1 MKNGEICPLC
11 GKGHLTKKMDEDK
24 ITYKGQT
31 KQVTDT
37 YFTCGFCH
45 VEQAGASEL
54 KQNKRVMNCFKKEV
68 DGLLT
73 GKEVHGIR
81 IRLGLTQDEASLV
94 FGGGPNAFT
103 KYENDDVIQ
112 SESMDK
118 LLRVANSYPA
128 VFADL
133 CEKAGVSTKIQ
144 TTWFKQVSFS
154 NAWVSEFAVET
165 TLLEKTH

>member
-1 MKNGEICPLC
+1 MKNGDICPLC
-11 GKGHLTKKMDEDK
+11 GKGHLTKKMDVDQ
-24 ITYKGQT
+24 ITYKGRM

-37 YFTCGFCH
+37 YFTCDSCR

-54 KQNKRVMNCFKKEV
+54 KYNKRAMNCFKKEV

-73 GKEVHGIR
+73 GKEVYDIR

-103 KYENDDVIQ
+103 KYENNDVIQ

-118 LLRVANSYPA
+118 LLRVASSYPV
-128 VFADL
+128 VFSDL

-144 TTWFKQVSFS
+144 ATWFKQVSFS
-154 NAWVSEFAVET
+154 NSLVNEFAVET
-165 TLLEKTH
+165 TLLEKMH

>member
-1 MKNGEICPLC
+1 M
-11 GKGHLTKKMDEDK
+11 M
-24 ITYKGQT
+24 
-31 KQVTDT
+31 
-37 YFTCGFCH
+37 
-45 VEQAGASEL
+45 
-54 KQNKRVMNCFKKEV
+54 
-68 DGLLT
+68 LL
-73 GKEVHGIR
+73 
-81 IRLGLTQDEASLV
+81 LF